1 MPMRCLT
8 FLFLVLFCGAAC
20 AQADQ
25 SPLSRL
31 LLSGAWCSFSYNK
44 ISGYSKTTRYEFLG
58 NGTYR
63 QGRRGEGGSSGPY
76 GSIARQSGASAGGR
90 WGVQNGVLFM
100 AEGYGQM
107 QPVQT
112 QVYTNS
118 AGYPIIRGDGVE
130 YPRCQ

>member
-1 MPMRCLT
+1 MRSLA
-8 FLFLVLFCGAAC
+8 LLSVMLFCGAAF

-44 ISGYSKTTRYEFLG
+44 TSGYSKTTRYEFLG

-76 GSIARQSGASAGGR
+76 GSIASQSGGRGVGR

-107 QPVQT
+107 QPVRT

-118 AGYPIIRGDGVE
+118 AGNPIIKGDGIE
-130 YPRCQ
+130 YSRCQ

>member
-1 MPMRCLT
+1 MLC
-8 FLFLVLFCGAAC
+8 CGAAF

-25 SPLSRL
+25 SALSRL

-44 ISGYSKTTRYEFLG
+44 TSGYSKTTRYEFFG

-63 QGRRGEGGSSGPY
+63 EGSRGEGGSSGPY
-76 GSIARQSGASAGGR
+76 GSIASQSGGSASGR
-90 WGVQNGVLFM
+90 WGVQNGMLFM
-100 AEGYGQM
+100 AEGYGQL

-118 AGYPIIRGDGVE
+118 AGYPIIRGDGIE
-130 YPRCQ
+130 YSRCQ

>member
-1 MPMRCLT
+1 MRYLM
-8 FLFLVLFCGAAC
+8 FLLMMLFGSAAF

-25 SPLSRL
+25 SHLSRL

-44 ISGYSKTTRYEFLG
+44 TTGYSKTVRYEFYS
-58 NGTYR
+58 NGTFR
-63 QGRRGEGGSSGPY
+63 EGQRGEGGSSGPY
-76 GSIARQSGASAGGR
+76 GSMASQSGGGASGR

-100 AEGYGQM
+100 AEGYGQF

-118 AGYPIIRGDGVE
+118 SGQPIIRGDGLE
-130 YPRCQ
+130 YSRCQ

>member
-1 MPMRCLT
+1 M
-8 FLFLVLFCGAAC
+8 LFCGTAF

-44 ISGYSKTTRYEFLG
+44 ISGYSKTTRYEFFA
-58 NGTYR
+58 NGAYR
-63 QGRRGEGGSSGPY
+63 EGRRGEGGSSGAN
-76 GSIARQSGASAGGR
+76 GSIASQSAGSGGGR
-90 WGVQNGVLFM
+90 WGVHNGMLFM

-118 AGYPIIRGDGVE
+118 AGHPIIRGDGIE
-130 YPRCQ
+130 YSRCQ

>member
-1 MPMRCLT
+1 MRCLT
-8 FLFLVLFCGAAC
+8 FLSVMLFCGAAF

-44 ISGYSKTTRYEFLG
+44 TTGYSKTTRYEFLG

-63 QGRRGEGGSSGPY
+63 KGRRGEGGSSGPY
-76 GSIARQSGASAGGR
+76 GSIASQSGGSGGGR
-90 WGVQNGVLFM
+90 WGVQNGALFM

-118 AGYPIIRGDGVE
+118 AGHPIIRGDGIE
-130 YPRCQ
+130 YSRCQ